1 MGNFFSTETIVTVP
15 DKNVMLKIV
24 DRIVNLEDKI
34 KKGELDQSVLFK
46 EAQGLMGN
54 SNLFN
59 MGQQNDTGTAQAEP
73 SEPTQSKHT
82 QKKPTYRR
90 KKKKKPVKS
99 DKEILDETAKDMG
112 I

>member
-1 MGNFFSTETIVTVP
+1 MLFGGGDSKGGSALGNIMTTVCSEL
-15 DKNVMLKIV
+15 DN
-24 DRIVNLEDKI
+24 KI

-59 MGQQNDTGTAQAEP
+59 MGQQNDTGTAQAKP